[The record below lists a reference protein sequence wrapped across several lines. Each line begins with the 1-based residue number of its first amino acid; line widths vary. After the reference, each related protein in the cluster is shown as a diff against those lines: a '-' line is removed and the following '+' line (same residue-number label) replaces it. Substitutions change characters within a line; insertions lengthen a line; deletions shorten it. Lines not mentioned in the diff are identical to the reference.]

1 MILIIGGI
9 CQGKHD
15 FCRNEFPD
23 AEVIDH
29 YEERVRR
36 EMKEGKEPLSEAE
49 KWLES
54 IAVIDTK
61 SKPDEGD
68 ASREETEDYSSGC
81 PSKKSASSD
90 ISGVHFGNG
99 NSGHIEKELVII
111 MNEVGSGVVPM
122 DRDERLWREAVGRV
136 SCLYAKR
143 ADRVYRLIAG
153 IPQRLK

>member
-1 MILIIGGI
+1 MIFIIGGI

-29 YEERVRR
+29 YEEKIRR
-36 EMKEGKEPLSEAE
+36 ELKDGKDSLSEAE
-49 KWLES
+49 KWLDNVTGIGAES
-54 IAVIDTK
+54 ETDGGND
-61 SKPDEGD
+61 SGD
-68 ASREETEDYSSGC
+68 VLEDCSNRDVKESDLHDVSGTHLETGNQGRNSRET
-81 PSKKSASSD
+81 
-90 ISGVHFGNG
+90 
-99 NSGHIEKELVII
+99 VII

-122 DRDERLWREAVGRV
+122 DKGEREWREAVGRV
-136 SCLYAKR
+136 SCIFARR